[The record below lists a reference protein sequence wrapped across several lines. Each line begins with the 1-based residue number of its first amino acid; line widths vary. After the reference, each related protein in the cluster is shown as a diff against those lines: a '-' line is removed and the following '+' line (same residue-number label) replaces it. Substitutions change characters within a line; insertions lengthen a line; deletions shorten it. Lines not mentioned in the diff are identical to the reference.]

1 MSMNRN
7 LRYVGTGL
15 GAIALALGVALTPSP
30 AAARVIVGFGF
41 GVPMVAPA
49 PYYYAA
55 PPVVYA
61 PPPVIYAP
69 PPQPAYVSQAQASW
83 YYCDNPRGYYPYIAT
98 CSSGWHEVPAQPPQ
112 QGAAPPQ

>member
-1 MSMNRN
+1 MNVNARSW
-7 LRYVGTGL
+7 YAGMGL
-15 GAIALALGVALTPSP
+15 GAAALAFGIALTPFP
-30 AAARVIVGFGF
+30 ATARVIVGFGF

-69 PPQPAYVSQAQASW
+69 PPQPAYISQAQSSW

-98 CSSGWHEVPAQPPQ
+98 CAAGWHEVPAQPSPPQ
-112 QGAAPPQ
+112 APPLQ